1 MTKNIDGII
10 YTDDMMKLLYVFAR
24 DQIIH
29 AVIPDDVVE
38 IEHYAFEWCNSIKS
52 VKLPNS
58 ITKIGTGALFR

>member
-1 MTKNIDGII
+1 
-10 YTDDMMKLLYVFAR
+10 MMKLLYAFAR